1 MYSSV
6 EVCVCVVCSR
16 AGVLQCRG
24 VCVWSVAG
32 LVYSSVEECVCAL

>member
-1 MYSSV
+1 MWTVAGLVYSSV

-24 VCVWSVAG
+24 VCVCVSG
-32 LVYSSVEECVCAL
+32 L